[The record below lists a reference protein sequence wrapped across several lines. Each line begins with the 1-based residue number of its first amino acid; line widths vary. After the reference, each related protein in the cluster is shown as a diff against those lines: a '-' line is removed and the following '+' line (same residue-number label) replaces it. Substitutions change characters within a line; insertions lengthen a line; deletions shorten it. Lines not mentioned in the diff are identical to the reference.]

1 MNRRIEE
8 VFSMPPKSSDKRT
21 ELRGHGKRNINPGTL
36 GRLLSRMKAHRI
48 KLAVVLLCILL
59 SALSRASTSLF
70 LRTLIDDEILPM
82 IAQGS
87 RDFSGIIRIVVAMAV
102 VYGIGILSIWAY
114 NRIMVTVE
122 QTTVKNI
129 RDDLFAHVQT
139 LPVRYFDTHAYG
151 DIMSRFTSDVDTL
164 RAAISQ
170 SFPSMVSSFLS
181 TLAAF
186 GAMMYLSLSLTLF
199 VVLFSVLLFV
209 LVKAIVRRSAKYFMS
224 QQIAM
229 GDVNA
234 YVEEMIE
241 GQKVVKVFNYENK
254 AIQAFGER
262 TKELF
267 NNASQALKYGMIT
280 MPVVVS
286 MGFLLY
292 VLIGIL
298 GGAIGILGIPN
309 WRLTGS
315 EAMTVGTIISFITL
329 SRSFVNPI
337 GQISMQFNTVVQAL
351 AGASRIFE
359 VMGEESEHDTGVV
372 TLVYATKE
380 NGELTECCDR
390 TDVWAWK
397 IPQEDGSF
405 TYTEL
410 KGDIRF
416 YDVNFSYVQGKPV
429 LRDINLYAKPG
440 QKVALVGATGAGK
453 TTITNLLNRFYDID
467 EGAIHYDGIDIR
479 EIKKAD
485 LRKSLGV
492 VLQEIHL
499 FTGTVMDN
507 IRYGK
512 LDATDEECIRAA
524 KLVNADGFIRM
535 LPHGYNTMLEGDGS
549 GLSQGQRQLIAIARA
564 AVLDPPVMIL
574 DEATSSIDTR
584 TESIVQ
590 QGMDALMHGRTNF
603 AIAHRL
609 STVRDADVIMVMEDG
624 CIIERGTHEQLIEE
638 GGQYYRL
645 HIGAFELE

>member
-1 MNRRIEE
+1 
-8 VFSMPPKSSDKRT
+8 MPRKSSDKRAQQS
-21 ELRGHGKRNINPGTL
+21 GHGKRRINSGTIR
-36 GRLLSRMKAHRI
+36 RLLSHMGAYRFRLVI
-48 KLAVVLLCILL
+48 VLLCILL

-70 LRTLIDDEILPM
+70 LRALIDDEILPM

-87 RDFSGIIRIVVAMAV
+87 RDFSGVVRIVVAMAI
-102 VYGIGILSIWAY
+102 VYGIGILAIWAY
-114 NRIMVTVE
+114 ERIMVTVE
-122 QTTVKNI
+122 QGTVRNI
-129 RDDLFAHVQT
+129 RDNLFAHVQT
-139 LPVRYFDTHAYG
+139 LPVRYFDTHAHG

-170 SFPSMVSSFLS
+170 SLPAMVSSLLS
-181 TLAAF
+181 TMTAF
-186 GAMMYLSLSLTLF
+186 GTMLYLSLNLTLF
-199 VVLFSVLLFV
+199 VVLFAVFLFI

-241 GQKVVKVFNYENK
+241 GQKVVKVFNYEQK
-254 AIQAFGER
+254 AIKAFGEK
-262 TKELF
+262 TEELF
-267 NNASQALKYGMIT
+267 KNASEGIKYGMIT
-280 MPVVVS
+280 MPVVLG

-292 VLIGIL
+292 VLIGII
-298 GGAIGILGIPN
+298 GGAMGILGIPN

-315 EAMTVGTIISFITL
+315 EVMTVGTIISFITL
-329 SRSFVNPI
+329 SRGFVNPI
-337 GQISMQFNTVVQAL
+337 GQMSMQFNMVVQAL

-359 VMGEESEHDTGVV
+359 VMDEESEHDSGVV
-372 TLVYATKE
+372 TLVHATKE
-380 NGELTECCDR
+380 NGVLSECCDR
-390 TDVWAWK
+390 TDIWAWK
-397 IPQEDGSF
+397 KPQEDGSF
-405 TYTEL
+405 IYREL

-416 YDVNFSYVQGKPV
+416 YDVNFSYIPGKPV

-467 EGAIHYDGIDIR
+467 DGAIHYDGIDIR

-485 LRKSLGV
+485 LRRSLGV
-492 VLQEIHL
+492 VLQEVNL

-512 LDATDEECIRAA
+512 LDATDEECIEAA

-535 LPHGYNTMLEGDGS
+535 LPHGYDTMLQGDGS
-549 GLSQGQRQLIAIARA
+549 GLSQGQRQLISIARA

-590 QGMDALMHGRTNF
+590 QGMDALMRGRTNF

-624 CIIERGTHEQLIEE
+624 RIIERGTHEQLIEE
-638 GGQYYRL
+638 GGQYYQL
-645 HIGAFELE
+645 HIGAFELA

>member
-1 MNRRIEE
+1 M
-8 VFSMPPKSSDKRT
+8 
-21 ELRGHGKRNINPGTL
+21 NPGTL

-82 IAQGS
+82 ITQGS

-139 LPVRYFDTHAYG
+139 LPVRYFDTHAHG

-209 LVKAIVRRSAKYFMS
+209 LVKVIVKRSAKYFMS

-254 AIQAFGER
+254 AIKAFGER

-280 MPVVVS
+280 MPVVAS

-292 VLIGIL
+292 VLIGII

-359 VMGEESEHDTGVV
+359 VMDEESEHDTGVV
-372 TLVYATKE
+372 TLVHATKE

-405 TYTEL
+405 SYTEL

-416 YDVNFSYVQGKPV
+416 YDVNFSYVPGKPV

-467 EGAIHYDGIDIR
+467 EGTIHYDGIDIR
-479 EIKKAD
+479 EIRKAD

-492 VLQEIHL
+492 VLQEVHL

-638 GGQYYRL
+638 GGQYYQL

>member
-1 MNRRIEE
+1 
-8 VFSMPPKSSDKRT
+8 MPRKPSDEHT
-21 ELRGHGKRNINPGTL
+21 QLSGHGKRNIRPGTL
-36 GRLLSRMKAHRI
+36 RRLLAQMRPYRLRLVI
-48 KLAVVLLCILL
+48 VLFCILL

-70 LRTLIDDEILPM
+70 LRALIDDEILPM

-87 RDFSGIIRIVVAMAV
+87 RDFSGVVRIVIAMAI
-102 VYGIGILSIWAY
+102 VYGIGILAIWAY
-114 NRIMVTVE
+114 ERIMVTVE
-122 QTTVKNI
+122 QGTVRNI
-129 RDDLFAHVQT
+129 RDNLFSHVQT
-139 LPVRYFDTHAYG
+139 LPVRYFDTHAHG
-151 DIMSRFTSDVDTL
+151 DVMSRFTSDVDTL

-170 SFPSMVSSFLS
+170 SLPAMVSSLLS
-181 TLAAF
+181 TVTAF
-186 GAMMYLSLSLTLF
+186 GTMMYLSLNLTLF
-199 VVLFSVLLFV
+199 VVLFAVFLFI

-241 GQKVVKVFNYENK
+241 GQKVVKIFNYEQK
-254 AIQAFGER
+254 AIRSFGEK
-262 TKELF
+262 TEELF
-267 NNASQALKYGMIT
+267 KNASEGIKYGMIT
-280 MPVVVS
+280 MPVVLG

-292 VLIGIL
+292 VLISII
-298 GGAIGILGIPN
+298 GGAMGILGIPN

-315 EAMTVGTIISFITL
+315 EAMTVGTIISFVTL
-329 SRSFVNPI
+329 SRGFVNPI
-337 GQISMQFNTVVQAL
+337 GQMSMQFNMVVQAL

-359 VMGEESEHDTGVV
+359 VMDEESEHDGGVV
-372 TLVYATKE
+372 TLVNATKE
-380 NGELTECCDR
+380 NGVIMECCDR
-390 TDVWAWK
+390 TDIWAWK
-397 IPQEDGSF
+397 KPQEDGSF
-405 TYTEL
+405 AYKEL

-416 YDVNFSYVQGKPV
+416 YDVNFSYIPGKPV

-440 QKVALVGATGAGK
+440 HKVALVGATGAGK

-467 EGAIHYDGIDIR
+467 DGAIHYDGIDIR

-485 LRKSLGV
+485 LRRSLGV
-492 VLQEIHL
+492 VLQEVNL

-512 LDATDEECIRAA
+512 LDATDEECIEAA

-535 LPHGYNTMLEGDGS
+535 LPHGYDTMLEGDGS
-549 GLSQGQRQLIAIARA
+549 GLSQGQRQLISIARA

-590 QGMDALMHGRTNF
+590 QGMDALMRGRTNF
-603 AIAHRL
+603 TIAHRL

-624 CIIERGTHEQLIEE
+624 RIIERGTHEQLIEE
-638 GGQYYRL
+638 GGQYYQL
-645 HIGAFELE
+645 HIGAFELA

>member
-1 MNRRIEE
+1 
-8 VFSMPPKSSDKRT
+8 
-21 ELRGHGKRNINPGTL
+21 
-36 GRLLSRMKAHRI
+36 MKAHRI

-139 LPVRYFDTHAYG
+139 LPVRYFDTHAHG

-209 LVKAIVRRSAKYFMS
+209 LVKVIVKRSAKYFMS

-254 AIQAFGER
+254 AIKAFGER

-280 MPVVVS
+280 MPVVAS

-292 VLIGIL
+292 VLIGII
-298 GGAIGILGIPN
+298 GGTIGILSIPN

-359 VMGEESEHDTGVV
+359 VMDEESEHDTGVV
-372 TLVYATKE
+372 TLVHATKE

-405 TYTEL
+405 SYTEL

-416 YDVNFSYVQGKPV
+416 YDVNFSYVPGKPV

-467 EGAIHYDGIDIR
+467 EGTIHYDGIDIR
-479 EIKKAD
+479 EIRKAD

-492 VLQEIHL
+492 VLQEVHL

-638 GGQYYRL
+638 GGQYYQL
-645 HIGAFELE
+645 HIGAFERE

>member
-1 MNRRIEE
+1 MNLRIGE
-8 VFSMPPKSSDKRT
+8 VFSMPHKPSDKRT
-21 ELRGHGKRNINPGTL
+21 DHRGHGKRNINPGTF
-36 GRLLSRMKAHRI
+36 GRLLSQMGAHRF
-48 KLAVVLLCILL
+48 KLVLVLLCILL

-70 LRTLIDDEILPM
+70 LRALIDDEIMPM

-87 RDFSGIIRIVVAMAV
+87 RDFSGIIRIVVAMSI
-102 VYGIGILSIWAY
+102 VYGIGILTIWVY

-122 QTTVKNI
+122 QSTVRNI
-129 RDDLFAHVQT
+129 RDNLFAHVQT
-139 LPVRYFDTHAYG
+139 LPVRYFDTHAHG

-170 SFPSMVSSFLS
+170 SFPSMVSSLLS

-254 AIQAFGER
+254 ATHAFGER

-372 TLVYATKE
+372 TLVHATKE

-638 GGQYYRL
+638 GGQYYQL

>member
-1 MNRRIEE
+1 
-8 VFSMPPKSSDKRT
+8 MPRKSSDKRAQQS
-21 ELRGHGKRNINPGTL
+21 GHGKRRINSGTIR
-36 GRLLSRMKAHRI
+36 RLLSHMGAYRFRLVI
-48 KLAVVLLCILL
+48 VLLCILL

-70 LRTLIDDEILPM
+70 LRALIDDEILPM

-87 RDFSGIIRIVVAMAV
+87 RDFSGVVRIVVAMAI
-102 VYGIGILSIWAY
+102 VYGIGILAIWAY
-114 NRIMVTVE
+114 ERIMVTVE
-122 QTTVKNI
+122 QGTVRNI
-129 RDDLFAHVQT
+129 RDNLFAHVQT
-139 LPVRYFDTHAYG
+139 LPVRYFDTHAHG

-170 SFPSMVSSFLS
+170 SLPAMVSSLLS
-181 TLAAF
+181 TMTAF
-186 GAMMYLSLSLTLF
+186 GTMLYLSLNLTLF
-199 VVLFSVLLFV
+199 VVLFAVFLFI

-241 GQKVVKVFNYENK
+241 GQKVVKVFNYEQK
-254 AIQAFGER
+254 AIKAFGEK
-262 TKELF
+262 TEELF
-267 NNASQALKYGMIT
+267 KNASEGIKYGMIT
-280 MPVVVS
+280 MPVVLG

-292 VLIGIL
+292 VLIGII
-298 GGAIGILGIPN
+298 GGAMGILGIPN

-315 EAMTVGTIISFITL
+315 EVMTVGTIISFITL
-329 SRSFVNPI
+329 SRGFVNPI
-337 GQISMQFNTVVQAL
+337 GQMSMQFNMVVQAL

-359 VMGEESEHDTGVV
+359 VMDEESEHDSGVV
-372 TLVYATKE
+372 TLVHATKE
-380 NGELTECCDR
+380 NGVLSECCDR
-390 TDVWAWK
+390 TDIWAWK
-397 IPQEDGSF
+397 KPQEDGSF
-405 TYTEL
+405 IYREL

-416 YDVNFSYVQGKPV
+416 YDVNFSYIPGKPV

-467 EGAIHYDGIDIR
+467 DGAIHYDGIDIR

-485 LRKSLGV
+485 LRRSLGV
-492 VLQEIHL
+492 VLQEVNL

-512 LDATDEECIRAA
+512 LDATDEECIEAA

-535 LPHGYNTMLEGDGS
+535 LPHGYETMLKGDGS
-549 GLSQGQRQLIAIARA
+549 GLSQGQRQLISIARA

-590 QGMDALMHGRTNF
+590 QGMDALMRGRTNF

-624 CIIERGTHEQLIEE
+624 RIIERGTHEQLIEE
-638 GGQYYRL
+638 RGQYYQL
-645 HIGAFELE
+645 HIGAFELA

>member
-1 MNRRIEE
+1 
-8 VFSMPPKSSDKRT
+8 MPPKSSDKRT

-139 LPVRYFDTHAYG
+139 LPVRYFDTHAHG

-209 LVKAIVRRSAKYFMS
+209 LVKVIVKRSAKYFMS

-254 AIQAFGER
+254 AIKAFGER

-280 MPVVVS
+280 MPVVAS

-292 VLIGIL
+292 VLIGII

-359 VMGEESEHDTGVV
+359 VMDEESEHDTGVV
-372 TLVYATKE
+372 MLVHATKE

-405 TYTEL
+405 SYTEL

-416 YDVNFSYVQGKPV
+416 YDVNFSYVPGKPV

-467 EGAIHYDGIDIR
+467 EGTIHYDGIDIR
-479 EIKKAD
+479 EIRKAD

-492 VLQEIHL
+492 VLQEVHL

-638 GGQYYRL
+638 GGQYYQL
-645 HIGAFELE
+645 HIGAFELK

>member
-1 MNRRIEE
+1 
-8 VFSMPPKSSDKRT
+8 MPHKPSDKRT
-21 ELRGHGKRNINPGTL
+21 DHRGHGKRNINPGTF
-36 GRLLSRMKAHRI
+36 GRLLSQMGAHRF
-48 KLAVVLLCILL
+48 KLVLVLLCILL

-70 LRTLIDDEILPM
+70 LRALIDDEIMPM

-87 RDFSGIIRIVVAMAV
+87 RDFSGIIRIVVAMSI
-102 VYGIGILSIWAY
+102 VYGIGILTIWVY

-122 QTTVKNI
+122 QSTVRNI
-129 RDDLFAHVQT
+129 RDNLFAHVQT
-139 LPVRYFDTHAYG
+139 LPVRYFDTHAHG

-170 SFPSMVSSFLS
+170 SFPSMVSSLLS

-397 IPQEDGSF
+397 IPQKDGSF

>member
-1 MNRRIEE
+1 
-8 VFSMPPKSSDKRT
+8 MPPKSSEKRT

-36 GRLLSRMKAHRI
+36 GRLLSLMKAHRI

-139 LPVRYFDTHAYG
+139 LPVRYFDTHAHG

-209 LVKAIVRRSAKYFMS
+209 LVKVIVKRSAKYFMS

-254 AIQAFGER
+254 AIKAFGER

-267 NNASQALKYGMIT
+267 NNANQALKYGMIT
-280 MPVVVS
+280 MPVVAS

-292 VLIGIL
+292 VLVGIIG
-298 GGAIGILGIPN
+298 GTIGILGIPN

-359 VMGEESEHDTGVV
+359 VMDEESEHDTGVV
-372 TLVYATKE
+372 TLVHATKE

-405 TYTEL
+405 SYTEL

-416 YDVNFSYVQGKPV
+416 YDVNFSYVPGKPV

-467 EGAIHYDGIDIR
+467 EGTIHYDGIDIR
-479 EIKKAD
+479 EIRKAD

-492 VLQEIHL
+492 VLQEVHL

-638 GGQYYRL
+638 GGQYYQL
-645 HIGAFELE
+645 HIGAFELK

>member
-1 MNRRIEE
+1 
-8 VFSMPPKSSDKRT
+8 MPRKSSDKRAKQS
-21 ELRGHGKRNINPGTL
+21 GHGKRRINSGTIR
-36 GRLLSRMKAHRI
+36 RLLSHMGTYRFRLVI
-48 KLAVVLLCILL
+48 VLLCILI

-70 LRTLIDDEILPM
+70 LRALIDDEILPM

-87 RDFSGIIRIVVAMAV
+87 RDFTGVVRIVVAMAI
-102 VYGIGILSIWAY
+102 VYGIGILAVWAY
-114 NRIMVTVE
+114 ERIMVTVE
-122 QTTVKNI
+122 QGTVRNI
-129 RDDLFAHVQT
+129 RDNLFAHVQT
-139 LPVRYFDTHAYG
+139 LPVRYFDTHAHG
-151 DIMSRFTSDVDTL
+151 DVMSRFTSDVDTL

-170 SFPSMVSSFLS
+170 SLPAMVSSLLS
-181 TLAAF
+181 TMTAF
-186 GAMMYLSLSLTLF
+186 GTMLYLSLNLTLF
-199 VVLFSVLLFV
+199 VVLFAVFLFI

-224 QQIAM
+224 QQLAM

-241 GQKVVKVFNYENK
+241 GQKVVKVFNYEQK
-254 AIQAFGER
+254 AIRSFGEK
-262 TKELF
+262 TEELF
-267 NNASQALKYGMIT
+267 KNASEAIKYGMIT
-280 MPVVVS
+280 MPVVLG

-292 VLIGIL
+292 VLIGII
-298 GGAIGILGIPN
+298 GGALGILGIPN

-315 EAMTVGTIISFITL
+315 EVMTVGTIISFITL
-329 SRSFVNPI
+329 SRGFVNPI
-337 GQISMQFNTVVQAL
+337 GQMSMQFNMVVQAL

-359 VMGEESEHDTGVV
+359 VMDEESEQDCGVV
-372 TLVYATKE
+372 TLVHATKE
-380 NGELTECCDR
+380 NGVLTECCDR

-397 IPQEDGSF
+397 KPQEDGSF
-405 TYTEL
+405 IYREL

-416 YDVNFSYVQGKPV
+416 YDVNFSYVPGKPV

-467 EGAIHYDGIDIR
+467 DGAIHYDGIDIR

-492 VLQEIHL
+492 VLQEVHL

-549 GLSQGQRQLIAIARA
+549 GLSQGQRQLISIARA

-603 AIAHRL
+603 TIAHRL

-624 CIIERGTHEQLIEE
+624 RIIERGTHEQLIEE
-638 GGQYYRL
+638 RGQYYQL
-645 HIGAFELE
+645 HIGAFELA

>member
-1 MNRRIEE
+1 
-8 VFSMPPKSSDKRT
+8 MPPKSSDKRT

-139 LPVRYFDTHAYG
+139 LPVRYFDTHAHG

-209 LVKAIVRRSAKYFMS
+209 LVKVIVKRSAKYFMS

-254 AIQAFGER
+254 AIKAFGER

-280 MPVVVS
+280 MPVVAS

-292 VLIGIL
+292 VLIGII
-298 GGAIGILGIPN
+298 GGTIGILSIPN

-359 VMGEESEHDTGVV
+359 VMDEESEHDTGVV
-372 TLVYATKE
+372 TLVHATKE

-405 TYTEL
+405 SYTEL

-416 YDVNFSYVQGKPV
+416 YDVNFSYVPGKPV

-467 EGAIHYDGIDIR
+467 EGTIHYDGIDIR
-479 EIKKAD
+479 EIRKAD

-492 VLQEIHL
+492 VLQEVHL

-638 GGQYYRL
+638 GGQYYQL

>member
-1 MNRRIEE
+1 
-8 VFSMPPKSSDKRT
+8 MPPKSSDKRT

-139 LPVRYFDTHAYG
+139 LPVRYFDTHAHG

-209 LVKAIVRRSAKYFMS
+209 LVKVIVKRSAKYFMS

-254 AIQAFGER
+254 AIKAFGER

-267 NNASQALKYGMIT
+267 NNANQALKYGMIT
-280 MPVVVS
+280 MPVVAS

-292 VLIGIL
+292 VLIGII
-298 GGAIGILGIPN
+298 GGTIGILSIPN

-359 VMGEESEHDTGVV
+359 VMDEESEHDTGVV
-372 TLVYATKE
+372 MLVHATKE

-405 TYTEL
+405 SYTEL

-416 YDVNFSYVQGKPV
+416 YDVNFSYVPGKPV

-467 EGAIHYDGIDIR
+467 EGTIHYDGIDIR
-479 EIKKAD
+479 EIRKAD

-492 VLQEIHL
+492 VLQEVHL

-638 GGQYYRL
+638 GGQYYQL
-645 HIGAFELE
+645 HIGAFELK

>member
-1 MNRRIEE
+1 M
-8 VFSMPPKSSDKRT
+8 
-21 ELRGHGKRNINPGTL
+21 NPGTL

-139 LPVRYFDTHAYG
+139 LPVRYFDTHAHG

-209 LVKAIVRRSAKYFMS
+209 LVKVIVKRSAKYFMS

-254 AIQAFGER
+254 AIKAFGER

-280 MPVVVS
+280 MPVVAS

-292 VLIGIL
+292 VLIGII

-359 VMGEESEHDTGVV
+359 VMDEESEHDTGVV
-372 TLVYATKE
+372 TLVHATKE

-405 TYTEL
+405 SYTEL

-416 YDVNFSYVQGKPV
+416 YDVNFSYVPGKPV

-467 EGAIHYDGIDIR
+467 EGTIHYDGIDIR
-479 EIKKAD
+479 EIRKAD

-492 VLQEIHL
+492 VLQEVHL

-638 GGQYYRL
+638 GGQYYQL

>member
-1 MNRRIEE
+1 
-8 VFSMPPKSSDKRT
+8 MPPKSSDKRT

-36 GRLLSRMKAHRI
+36 GRLLSLMKAHRI

-139 LPVRYFDTHAYG
+139 LPVRYFDTHAHG

-209 LVKAIVRRSAKYFMS
+209 LVKVIVKRSAKYFMS

-254 AIQAFGER
+254 AIKAFGER

-280 MPVVVS
+280 MPVVAS

-292 VLIGIL
+292 VLIGII

-359 VMGEESEHDTGVV
+359 VMDEESEHDTGVV
-372 TLVYATKE
+372 MLVHATKE

-405 TYTEL
+405 SYTEL

-416 YDVNFSYVQGKPV
+416 YDVNFSYVPGKPV

-467 EGAIHYDGIDIR
+467 EGTIHYDGIDIR
-479 EIKKAD
+479 EIRKAD

-492 VLQEIHL
+492 VLQEVHL

-638 GGQYYRL
+638 GGQYYQL

>member
-1 MNRRIEE
+1 
-8 VFSMPPKSSDKRT
+8 MPHKPSDKRT
-21 ELRGHGKRNINPGTL
+21 DHRGHGKRNINPGTF
-36 GRLLSRMKAHRI
+36 GRLLSQMGAHRF
-48 KLAVVLLCILL
+48 KLVLVLLCILL

-70 LRTLIDDEILPM
+70 LRALIDDEIMPM

-87 RDFSGIIRIVVAMAV
+87 RDFSGIIRIVVAMSI
-102 VYGIGILSIWAY
+102 VYGIGILTIWVY

-122 QTTVKNI
+122 QSTVRNI
-129 RDDLFAHVQT
+129 RDNLFAHVQT
-139 LPVRYFDTHAYG
+139 LPVRYFDTHAHG

-170 SFPSMVSSFLS
+170 SFPSMVSSLLS

-234 YVEEMIE
+234 YVEEIIE

-351 AGASRIFE
+351 AGASRIFQ

>member
-1 MNRRIEE
+1 
-8 VFSMPPKSSDKRT
+8 MPRKSSDKRAQQS
-21 ELRGHGKRNINPGTL
+21 GHGKRRINSGTIR
-36 GRLLSRMKAHRI
+36 RLLSHMGAYRFRLVI
-48 KLAVVLLCILL
+48 VLLCILL

-70 LRTLIDDEILPM
+70 LRALIDDEILPM

-87 RDFSGIIRIVVAMAV
+87 RDFSGVVRIVVAMAI
-102 VYGIGILSIWAY
+102 VYGIGILAIWAY
-114 NRIMVTVE
+114 ERIMVTVE
-122 QTTVKNI
+122 QGTVRNI
-129 RDDLFAHVQT
+129 RDNLFAHVQT
-139 LPVRYFDTHAYG
+139 LPVRYFDTHAHG

-170 SFPSMVSSFLS
+170 SLPAMVSSLLS
-181 TLAAF
+181 TMTAF
-186 GAMMYLSLSLTLF
+186 GTMLYLSLNLTLF
-199 VVLFSVLLFV
+199 VVLFAVFLFI
-209 LVKAIVRRSAKYFMS
+209 LVKAIVRRSANYFMS

-241 GQKVVKVFNYENK
+241 GQKVVKVFNYEQK
-254 AIQAFGER
+254 AIKAFGEK
-262 TKELF
+262 TEELF
-267 NNASQALKYGMIT
+267 KNASEGIKYGMIT
-280 MPVVVS
+280 MPVVLG

-292 VLIGIL
+292 VLIGII
-298 GGAIGILGIPN
+298 GGAMGILGIPN

-315 EAMTVGTIISFITL
+315 EVMTVGTIISFITL
-329 SRSFVNPI
+329 SRGFVNPI
-337 GQISMQFNTVVQAL
+337 GQMSMQFNMVVQAL

-359 VMGEESEHDTGVV
+359 VMDEESEHDSGVV
-372 TLVYATKE
+372 TLVHATKE
-380 NGELTECCDR
+380 NGVLSECCDR
-390 TDVWAWK
+390 TDIWAWK
-397 IPQEDGSF
+397 KPQEDGSF
-405 TYTEL
+405 IYREL

-416 YDVNFSYVQGKPV
+416 YDVNFSYIPGKPV

-467 EGAIHYDGIDIR
+467 DGAIHYDGIDIR

-485 LRKSLGV
+485 LRRSLGV
-492 VLQEIHL
+492 VLQEVNL

-512 LDATDEECIRAA
+512 LDATDEECIEAA

-535 LPHGYNTMLEGDGS
+535 LPHGYETMLKGDGS
-549 GLSQGQRQLIAIARA
+549 GLSQGQRQLISIARA

-590 QGMDALMHGRTNF
+590 QGMDALMRGRTNF

-624 CIIERGTHEQLIEE
+624 RIIERGTHEQLIEE
-638 GGQYYRL
+638 RGQYYQL
-645 HIGAFELE
+645 HIGAFELA

>member
-1 MNRRIEE
+1 
-8 VFSMPPKSSDKRT
+8 MPPKSSDKRT

-209 LVKAIVRRSAKYFMS
+209 LVKVIVKRSAKYFMS

-254 AIQAFGER
+254 AIKAFGER

-267 NNASQALKYGMIT
+267 NNANQALKYGMIT
-280 MPVVVS
+280 MPVVAS

-292 VLIGIL
+292 VLIGII

-359 VMGEESEHDTGVV
+359 VMDEESEHDTGVV
-372 TLVYATKE
+372 TLVHATKE

-405 TYTEL
+405 SYTEL

-416 YDVNFSYVQGKPV
+416 YDVNFSYVPGKPV

-467 EGAIHYDGIDIR
+467 EGTIHYDGIDIR
-479 EIKKAD
+479 EIRKAD

-492 VLQEIHL
+492 VLQEVHL

-638 GGQYYRL
+638 GGQYYQL

>member
-8 VFSMPPKSSDKRT
+8 VFSMPPKSSEKRT

-36 GRLLSRMKAHRI
+36 GRLLSLMKAHRI

-209 LVKAIVRRSAKYFMS
+209 LVKVIVKRSAKYFMS

-254 AIQAFGER
+254 AIKAFGER

-267 NNASQALKYGMIT
+267 NNANQALKYGMIT
-280 MPVVVS
+280 MPVVAS

-292 VLIGIL
+292 VLVGIIG
-298 GGAIGILGIPN
+298 GTIGILGIPN

-359 VMGEESEHDTGVV
+359 VMDEESEHDTGVV
-372 TLVYATKE
+372 SLVHATKE
-380 NGELTECCDR
+380 KGELTECCDR

-405 TYTEL
+405 SYTEL

-416 YDVNFSYVQGKPV
+416 YDVNFSYVPGKPV

-467 EGAIHYDGIDIR
+467 EGTIHYDGIDIR
-479 EIKKAD
+479 EIRKAD

-492 VLQEIHL
+492 VLQEVHL

-638 GGQYYRL
+638 GGQYYQL

>member
-1 MNRRIEE
+1 
-8 VFSMPPKSSDKRT
+8 MPRKSSDKRAQQS
-21 ELRGHGKRNINPGTL
+21 GHGKRRINSGTIR
-36 GRLLSRMKAHRI
+36 RLLSHMGAYRFRLVI
-48 KLAVVLLCILL
+48 VLLCILL

-70 LRTLIDDEILPM
+70 LRALIDDEILPM

-87 RDFSGIIRIVVAMAV
+87 RDFSGVVRIVVAMAI
-102 VYGIGILSIWAY
+102 VYGIGILAIWAY
-114 NRIMVTVE
+114 ERIMVTVE
-122 QTTVKNI
+122 QGTVRNI
-129 RDDLFAHVQT
+129 RDNLFAHVQT
-139 LPVRYFDTHAYG
+139 LPVRYFDTHAHG

-170 SFPSMVSSFLS
+170 SLPAMVSSLLS
-181 TLAAF
+181 TMTAF
-186 GAMMYLSLSLTLF
+186 GTMLYLSLNLTLF
-199 VVLFSVLLFV
+199 VVLFAVFLFI

-241 GQKVVKVFNYENK
+241 GQKVVKVFNYEQK
-254 AIQAFGER
+254 AIKAFGEK
-262 TKELF
+262 TEELF
-267 NNASQALKYGMIT
+267 KNASEGIKYGMIT
-280 MPVVVS
+280 MPVVLG

-292 VLIGIL
+292 VLIGII
-298 GGAIGILGIPN
+298 GGAMGILGIPN

-315 EAMTVGTIISFITL
+315 EVMTVGTIISFITL
-329 SRSFVNPI
+329 SRGFVNPI
-337 GQISMQFNTVVQAL
+337 GQMSMQFNMVVQAL

-359 VMGEESEHDTGVV
+359 VMDEESEHDSGVV
-372 TLVYATKE
+372 TLVHATKE
-380 NGELTECCDR
+380 NGVLSECCDR
-390 TDVWAWK
+390 TDIWAWK
-397 IPQEDGSF
+397 KPQEDGSF
-405 TYTEL
+405 IYREL

-416 YDVNFSYVQGKPV
+416 YDVNFSYIPGKPV

-467 EGAIHYDGIDIR
+467 DGAIHYDGIDIR

-485 LRKSLGV
+485 LRRSLGV
-492 VLQEIHL
+492 VLQEVNL

-512 LDATDEECIRAA
+512 LDATDEECIEAA

-535 LPHGYNTMLEGDGS
+535 LPHGYDTMLKGDGS
-549 GLSQGQRQLIAIARA
+549 GLSQGQRQLISIARA

-590 QGMDALMHGRTNF
+590 QGMDALMRGRTNF

-624 CIIERGTHEQLIEE
+624 RIIERGTHEQLIEE
-638 GGQYYRL
+638 GGQYYQL
-645 HIGAFELE
+645 HIGAFELA

>member
-1 MNRRIEE
+1 
-8 VFSMPPKSSDKRT
+8 MPPKSSDKRT

-139 LPVRYFDTHAYG
+139 LPVRYFDTHAHG

-209 LVKAIVRRSAKYFMS
+209 LVKVIVKRSAKYFMS

-254 AIQAFGER
+254 AIKAFGER

-280 MPVVVS
+280 MPVVAS

-292 VLIGIL
+292 VLVGIIG
-298 GGAIGILGIPN
+298 GTIGILGIPN

-359 VMGEESEHDTGVV
+359 VMDEESEHDTGVV
-372 TLVYATKE
+372 MLVHATKE

-405 TYTEL
+405 SYTEL

-416 YDVNFSYVQGKPV
+416 YDVNFSYVPGKPV

-467 EGAIHYDGIDIR
+467 EGTIHYDGIDIR
-479 EIKKAD
+479 EIRKAD

-492 VLQEIHL
+492 VLQEVHL

-638 GGQYYRL
+638 GGQYYQL
-645 HIGAFELE
+645 HIGAFELK

>member
-1 MNRRIEE
+1 M
-8 VFSMPPKSSDKRT
+8 
-21 ELRGHGKRNINPGTL
+21 
-36 GRLLSRMKAHRI
+36 
-48 KLAVVLLCILL
+48 
-59 SALSRASTSLF
+59 
-70 LRTLIDDEILPM
+70 
-82 IAQGS
+82 
-87 RDFSGIIRIVVAMAV
+87 
-102 VYGIGILSIWAY
+102 
-114 NRIMVTVE
+114 
-122 QTTVKNI
+122 
-129 RDDLFAHVQT
+129 
-139 LPVRYFDTHAYG
+139 
-151 DIMSRFTSDVDTL
+151 
-164 RAAISQ
+164 
-170 SFPSMVSSFLS
+170 
-181 TLAAF
+181 
-186 GAMMYLSLSLTLF
+186 
-199 VVLFSVLLFV
+199 LFSVLLFV
-209 LVKAIVRRSAKYFMS
+209 LVKVIVKRSAKYFMS

-254 AIQAFGER
+254 AIKAFGER

-280 MPVVVS
+280 MPVVAS

-292 VLIGIL
+292 VLIGII

-359 VMGEESEHDTGVV
+359 VMDEESEHDTGVV
-372 TLVYATKE
+372 TLVHATKE

-405 TYTEL
+405 SYTEL

-416 YDVNFSYVQGKPV
+416 YDVNFSYVPGKPV
-429 LRDINLYAKPG
+429 LRAINLSAKPG

-467 EGAIHYDGIDIR
+467 EGTIHYDGIDIR
-479 EIKKAD
+479 EIRKAD

-492 VLQEIHL
+492 VLQEVHL

-549 GLSQGQRQLIAIARA
+549 GLSQGQRQLIAIARSRA
-564 AVLDPPVMIL
+564 RPARHD
-574 DEATSSIDTR
+574 SR
-584 TESIVQ
+584 
-590 QGMDALMHGRTNF
+590 
-603 AIAHRL
+603 
-609 STVRDADVIMVMEDG
+609 
-624 CIIERGTHEQLIEE
+624 
-638 GGQYYRL
+638 
-645 HIGAFELE
+645 

>member
-1 MNRRIEE
+1 
-8 VFSMPPKSSDKRT
+8 MPPKSSEKRT

-36 GRLLSRMKAHRI
+36 GRLLSLMKAHRI

-209 LVKAIVRRSAKYFMS
+209 LVKVIVKRSAKYFMS

-254 AIQAFGER
+254 AIKAFGER

-267 NNASQALKYGMIT
+267 NNANQALKYGMIT
-280 MPVVVS
+280 MPVVAS

-292 VLIGIL
+292 VLVGIIG
-298 GGAIGILGIPN
+298 GTIGILGIPN

-359 VMGEESEHDTGVV
+359 VMDEESEHDTGVV
-372 TLVYATKE
+372 MLVHATKE

-405 TYTEL
+405 SYTEL

-416 YDVNFSYVQGKPV
+416 YDVNFSYVPGKPV

-467 EGAIHYDGIDIR
+467 EGTIHYDGIDIR
-479 EIKKAD
+479 EIRKAD

-492 VLQEIHL
+492 VLQEVHL

-638 GGQYYRL
+638 GGQYYQL

>member
-1 MNRRIEE
+1 
-8 VFSMPPKSSDKRT
+8 MPPKSSDKRT

-139 LPVRYFDTHAYG
+139 LPVRYFDTHAHG

-209 LVKAIVRRSAKYFMS
+209 LVKVIVKRSAKYFMS

-254 AIQAFGER
+254 AIKAFGER

-280 MPVVVS
+280 MPVVAS

-292 VLIGIL
+292 VLIGII

-359 VMGEESEHDTGVV
+359 VMDEESEHDTGVV
-372 TLVYATKE
+372 MLVHATKE

-405 TYTEL
+405 SYTEL

-416 YDVNFSYVQGKPV
+416 YDVNFSYVPGKPV

-467 EGAIHYDGIDIR
+467 EGTIHYDGIDIR
-479 EIKKAD
+479 EIRKAD

-492 VLQEIHL
+492 VLQEVHL

-638 GGQYYRL
+638 GGQYYQL

>member
-1 MNRRIEE
+1 
-8 VFSMPPKSSDKRT
+8 MPHKPSDKRT
-21 ELRGHGKRNINPGTL
+21 DHRGHGKRNINPGTF
-36 GRLLSRMKAHRI
+36 GRLLSQMGAHRF
-48 KLAVVLLCILL
+48 KLVLVLLCILL

-70 LRTLIDDEILPM
+70 LRALIDDEIMPM

-87 RDFSGIIRIVVAMAV
+87 RDFSGIIRIVVAMSI
-102 VYGIGILSIWAY
+102 VYGIGILTIWVY

-122 QTTVKNI
+122 QSTVRNI
-129 RDDLFAHVQT
+129 RDNLFAHVQT
-139 LPVRYFDTHAYG
+139 LPVRYFDTHAHG

-170 SFPSMVSSFLS
+170 SFPSMVSSLLS

-638 GGQYYRL
+638 GGQYYQL

>member
-1 MNRRIEE
+1 
-8 VFSMPPKSSDKRT
+8 MPPKSSDKRT

-209 LVKAIVRRSAKYFMS
+209 LVKVIVKRSAKYFMS

-254 AIQAFGER
+254 AIKAFGER

-280 MPVVVS
+280 MPVVAS

-292 VLIGIL
+292 VLIGII

-359 VMGEESEHDTGVV
+359 VMDEESEHDTGVV
-372 TLVYATKE
+372 MLVHATKE

-405 TYTEL
+405 SYTEL

-416 YDVNFSYVQGKPV
+416 YDVNFSYVPGKPV

-467 EGAIHYDGIDIR
+467 EGTIHYDGIDIR
-479 EIKKAD
+479 EIRKAD

-492 VLQEIHL
+492 VLQEVHL

-638 GGQYYRL
+638 GGQYYQL

>member
-1 MNRRIEE
+1 
-8 VFSMPPKSSDKRT
+8 MPHKPSDKRT
-21 ELRGHGKRNINPGTL
+21 DHRGHGKRNINPGTF
-36 GRLLSRMKAHRI
+36 GRLLSQMGAHRF
-48 KLAVVLLCILL
+48 KLVLVLLCILL

-70 LRTLIDDEILPM
+70 LRALIDDEIMPM

-87 RDFSGIIRIVVAMAV
+87 RDFSGIIRIVVAMSI
-102 VYGIGILSIWAY
+102 VYGIGILTIWVY

-122 QTTVKNI
+122 QSTVRNI
-129 RDDLFAHVQT
+129 RDNLFAHVQT
-139 LPVRYFDTHAYG
+139 LPVRYFDTHAHG

-170 SFPSMVSSFLS
+170 SFPSMVSSLLS

-254 AIQAFGER
+254 ATHAFGER

-638 GGQYYRL
+638 GGQYYQL

>member
-1 MNRRIEE
+1 
-8 VFSMPPKSSDKRT
+8 MPHKPSDKRT
-21 ELRGHGKRNINPGTL
+21 DHRGHGKRNINPGTF
-36 GRLLSRMKAHRI
+36 GRLLSQMGAHRF
-48 KLAVVLLCILL
+48 KLVLVLLCILL

-70 LRTLIDDEILPM
+70 LRALIDDEIMPM

-87 RDFSGIIRIVVAMAV
+87 RDFSGIIRIVLAMSI
-102 VYGIGILSIWAY
+102 VYGIGILTIWVY

-122 QTTVKNI
+122 QSTVRNI
-129 RDDLFAHVQT
+129 RDNLFAHVQT
-139 LPVRYFDTHAYG
+139 LPVRYFDTHAHG

-170 SFPSMVSSFLS
+170 SFPSMVSSLLS

-199 VVLFSVLLFV
+199 VLLFSVLLFV

-397 IPQEDGSF
+397 IQQEDGSF

-638 GGQYYRL
+638 GGQYYQL

>member
-139 LPVRYFDTHAYG
+139 LPVRYFDTHAHG

-209 LVKAIVRRSAKYFMS
+209 LVKVIVKRSAKYFMS

-254 AIQAFGER
+254 AIKAFGER

-280 MPVVVS
+280 MPVVAS

-292 VLIGIL
+292 VLIGII
-298 GGAIGILGIPN
+298 GGTIGILSIPN

-359 VMGEESEHDTGVV
+359 VMDEESEHDTGVV
-372 TLVYATKE
+372 TLVHATKE

-405 TYTEL
+405 SYTEL

-416 YDVNFSYVQGKPV
+416 YDVNFSYVPGKPV

-467 EGAIHYDGIDIR
+467 EGTIHYDGIDIR
-479 EIKKAD
+479 EIRKAD

-492 VLQEIHL
+492 VLQEVHL

-638 GGQYYRL
+638 GGQYYQL

>member
-1 MNRRIEE
+1 
-8 VFSMPPKSSDKRT
+8 MPHKPSDKRT
-21 ELRGHGKRNINPGTL
+21 DHRGHGKRNINPGTF
-36 GRLLSRMKAHRI
+36 GRLLSQMGAHRF
-48 KLAVVLLCILL
+48 KLVLVLLCILL

-70 LRTLIDDEILPM
+70 LRALIDDEIMPM

-87 RDFSGIIRIVVAMAV
+87 RDFSGIIRIVVAMSI
-102 VYGIGILSIWAY
+102 VYGIGILTIWVY

-122 QTTVKNI
+122 QSTVRNI
-129 RDDLFAHVQT
+129 RDNLFAHVQT
-139 LPVRYFDTHAYG
+139 LPVRYFDTHAHG

-170 SFPSMVSSFLS
+170 SFPSMVSSLLS

-209 LVKAIVRRSAKYFMS
+209 LVKVIVKRSAKYFMS

-254 AIQAFGER
+254 AIKAFGER

-267 NNASQALKYGMIT
+267 NNANQALKYGMIT
-280 MPVVVS
+280 MPVVAS

-292 VLIGIL
+292 VLIGII
-298 GGAIGILGIPN
+298 GGTIGILSIPN

-359 VMGEESEHDTGVV
+359 VMDEESEHDTGVV
-372 TLVYATKE
+372 TLVHATKE

-405 TYTEL
+405 SYTEL

-416 YDVNFSYVQGKPV
+416 YDVNFSYVPGKPV

-467 EGAIHYDGIDIR
+467 EGTIHYDGIDIR
-479 EIKKAD
+479 EIRKAD

-492 VLQEIHL
+492 VLQEVHL

-638 GGQYYRL
+638 GGQYYQL
-645 HIGAFELE
+645 HIGAFELK

>member
-1 MNRRIEE
+1 
-8 VFSMPPKSSDKRT
+8 MPHKPSDKRT
-21 ELRGHGKRNINPGTL
+21 DHRGHGKRNINPGTF
-36 GRLLSRMKAHRI
+36 GRLLSQMGAHRF
-48 KLAVVLLCILL
+48 KLVLVLLCILL

-70 LRTLIDDEILPM
+70 LRALIDDEIMPM

-87 RDFSGIIRIVVAMAV
+87 RDFSGIIRIVVAMSI
-102 VYGIGILSIWAY
+102 VYGIGILTIWVY

-122 QTTVKNI
+122 QSTVRNI
-129 RDDLFAHVQT
+129 RDNLFAHVQT
-139 LPVRYFDTHAYG
+139 LPVRYFDTHAHG

-170 SFPSMVSSFLS
+170 SFPSMVSSLLS

-234 YVEEMIE
+234 YVEERIE

>member
-1 MNRRIEE
+1 
-8 VFSMPPKSSDKRT
+8 MPRKSSDKRAQQS
-21 ELRGHGKRNINPGTL
+21 GHGKRRINSGTIR
-36 GRLLSRMKAHRI
+36 RLLSHMGAYRFRLVI
-48 KLAVVLLCILL
+48 VLLCILL

-70 LRTLIDDEILPM
+70 LRALIDDEILPM

-87 RDFSGIIRIVVAMAV
+87 RDFSGVVRIVVAMAI
-102 VYGIGILSIWAY
+102 VYGIGILAIWAY
-114 NRIMVTVE
+114 ERIMVTVE
-122 QTTVKNI
+122 QGTVRNI
-129 RDDLFAHVQT
+129 RDNLFAHVQT
-139 LPVRYFDTHAYG
+139 LPVRYFDTHAHG

-170 SFPSMVSSFLS
+170 SLPAMVSSLLS
-181 TLAAF
+181 TMTAF
-186 GAMMYLSLSLTLF
+186 GTMLYLSLNLTLF
-199 VVLFSVLLFV
+199 VVLFAVFLFI
-209 LVKAIVRRSAKYFMS
+209 LVKAIVRRSANYFMS

-241 GQKVVKVFNYENK
+241 GQKVVKVFNYEQK
-254 AIQAFGER
+254 AIKAFGEK
-262 TKELF
+262 TEELF
-267 NNASQALKYGMIT
+267 KNASEGIKYGMIT
-280 MPVVVS
+280 MPVVLG

-292 VLIGIL
+292 VLIGII
-298 GGAIGILGIPN
+298 GGAMGILGIPN

-315 EAMTVGTIISFITL
+315 EVMTVGTIISFITL
-329 SRSFVNPI
+329 SRGFVNPI
-337 GQISMQFNTVVQAL
+337 GQMSMQFNMVVQAL

-359 VMGEESEHDTGVV
+359 VMDEESEHDSGVV
-372 TLVYATKE
+372 TLVHATKE
-380 NGELTECCDR
+380 NGVLSECCDR
-390 TDVWAWK
+390 TDIWAWK
-397 IPQEDGSF
+397 KPQEDGSF
-405 TYTEL
+405 IYREL

-416 YDVNFSYVQGKPV
+416 YDVNFSYIPGKPV

-467 EGAIHYDGIDIR
+467 DGAIHYDGIDIR

-485 LRKSLGV
+485 LRRSLGV
-492 VLQEIHL
+492 VLQEVNL

-512 LDATDEECIRAA
+512 LDATDEECIEAA

-535 LPHGYNTMLEGDGS
+535 LPHGYETMLKGDGR
-549 GLSQGQRQLIAIARA
+549 GLSQGQRQLISIARA

-590 QGMDALMHGRTNF
+590 QGMDALMRGRTNF

-624 CIIERGTHEQLIEE
+624 RIIERGTHEQLIEE
-638 GGQYYRL
+638 RGQYYQL
-645 HIGAFELE
+645 HIGAFELA

>member
-21 ELRGHGKRNINPGTL
+21 ELRGHGKRNMNPGTL

-82 IAQGS
+82 ITQGS

-139 LPVRYFDTHAYG
+139 LPVRYFDTHAHG

-209 LVKAIVRRSAKYFMS
+209 LVKVIVKRSAKYFMS

-254 AIQAFGER
+254 AIKAFGER

-280 MPVVVS
+280 MPVVAS

-292 VLIGIL
+292 VLIGII

-359 VMGEESEHDTGVV
+359 VMDEESEHDTGVV
-372 TLVYATKE
+372 TLVHATKE

-405 TYTEL
+405 SYTEL

-416 YDVNFSYVQGKPV
+416 YDVNFSYVPGKPV

-467 EGAIHYDGIDIR
+467 EGTIHYDGIDIR
-479 EIKKAD
+479 EIRKAD

-492 VLQEIHL
+492 VLQEVHL

-638 GGQYYRL
+638 GGQYYQL

>member
-1 MNRRIEE
+1 
-8 VFSMPPKSSDKRT
+8 MPHKPSDKRT
-21 ELRGHGKRNINPGTL
+21 DHRGHGKRNINPGTF
-36 GRLLSRMKAHRI
+36 GRLLSQMGAHRF
-48 KLAVVLLCILL
+48 KLVLVLLCILL

-70 LRTLIDDEILPM
+70 LRALIDDEIMPM

-87 RDFSGIIRIVVAMAV
+87 RDFSGIIRIVVAMSI
-102 VYGIGILSIWAY
+102 VYGIGILTIWVY

-122 QTTVKNI
+122 QSTVRNI
-129 RDDLFAHVQT
+129 RDNLFAHVQT
-139 LPVRYFDTHAYG
+139 LPVRYFDTHAHG

-170 SFPSMVSSFLS
+170 SFPSMVSSLLS
-181 TLAAF
+181 ILAAF

-254 AIQAFGER
+254 ATHAFGER

-372 TLVYATKE
+372 TLVHATKE

>member
-139 LPVRYFDTHAYG
+139 LPVRYFDTHAHG

-209 LVKAIVRRSAKYFMS
+209 LVKVIVKRSAKYFMS

-254 AIQAFGER
+254 AIKAFGER

-280 MPVVVS
+280 MPVVAS

-292 VLIGIL
+292 VLIGII

-359 VMGEESEHDTGVV
+359 VMDEESEHDTGVV
-372 TLVYATKE
+372 MLVHATKE

-405 TYTEL
+405 SYTEL

-416 YDVNFSYVQGKPV
+416 YDVNFSYVPGKPV

-467 EGAIHYDGIDIR
+467 EGTIHYDGIDIR
-479 EIKKAD
+479 EIRKAD

-492 VLQEIHL
+492 VLQEVHL

-638 GGQYYRL
+638 GGQYYQL
-645 HIGAFELE
+645 HIGAFELK

>member
-1 MNRRIEE
+1 
-8 VFSMPPKSSDKRT
+8 MPPKPSDKRT
-21 ELRGHGKRNINPGTL
+21 ELRGHGKRNMNPGTL

-139 LPVRYFDTHAYG
+139 LPVRYFDTHAHG

-209 LVKAIVRRSAKYFMS
+209 LVKVIVKRSAKYFMS

-254 AIQAFGER
+254 AIKAFGER

-280 MPVVVS
+280 MPVVAS

-292 VLIGIL
+292 VLIGII
-298 GGAIGILGIPN
+298 GGTIGILGIPN

-359 VMGEESEHDTGVV
+359 VMDEESEHDTGVV
-372 TLVYATKE
+372 TLVHATKE

-405 TYTEL
+405 SYTEL

-416 YDVNFSYVQGKPV
+416 YDVNFSYVPGKPV

-467 EGAIHYDGIDIR
+467 EGTIHYDGIDIR
-479 EIKKAD
+479 EIRKAD

-492 VLQEIHL
+492 VLQEVHL

-638 GGQYYRL
+638 GGQYYQL

>member
-1 MNRRIEE
+1 
-8 VFSMPPKSSDKRT
+8 MPHKPSDKRT
-21 ELRGHGKRNINPGTL
+21 DHRGHGKRNINPGTF
-36 GRLLSRMKAHRI
+36 GRLLSQMGAHRF
-48 KLAVVLLCILL
+48 KLVLVLLCILL

-70 LRTLIDDEILPM
+70 LRALIDDEIMPM

-87 RDFSGIIRIVVAMAV
+87 RDFSGIIRIVVAMSI
-102 VYGIGILSIWAY
+102 VYGIGILTIWVY

-122 QTTVKNI
+122 QSTVRNI
-129 RDDLFAHVQT
+129 RDNLFAHVQT
-139 LPVRYFDTHAYG
+139 LPVRYFDTHAHG

-170 SFPSMVSSFLS
+170 SFPSMVSSLLS

-254 AIQAFGER
+254 ATHAFGER

-372 TLVYATKE
+372 TLVHATKE

-638 GGQYYRL
+638 GGQYYQL

>member
-1 MNRRIEE
+1 MSRRIEE
-8 VFSMPPKSSDKRT
+8 VFSMPPKPSDKRT
-21 ELRGHGKRNINPGTL
+21 ELRGHGKRNMNPGTL

-139 LPVRYFDTHAYG
+139 LPVRYFDTHAHG

-209 LVKAIVRRSAKYFMS
+209 LVKVIVKRSAKYFMS

-254 AIQAFGER
+254 AIKAFGER

-267 NNASQALKYGMIT
+267 NNANQALKYGMIT
-280 MPVVVS
+280 MPVVAS

-292 VLIGIL
+292 VLIGII

-359 VMGEESEHDTGVV
+359 VMDEESEHDTGVV
-372 TLVYATKE
+372 TLVHATKE

-405 TYTEL
+405 SYTEL

-416 YDVNFSYVQGKPV
+416 YDVNFSYVPGKPV

-467 EGAIHYDGIDIR
+467 EGTIHYDGIDIR
-479 EIKKAD
+479 EIRKAD

-492 VLQEIHL
+492 VLQEVHL

-638 GGQYYRL
+638 GGQYYQL